1 MHHGLKYTVS
11 NLNENKPLS
20 HYINPDIINQYANK
34 EGLEDVVQV
43 NANVKIEKIKKG
55 VLKNKKKDNK

>member
-20 HYINPDIINQYANK
+20 HYINPDFINQYANK